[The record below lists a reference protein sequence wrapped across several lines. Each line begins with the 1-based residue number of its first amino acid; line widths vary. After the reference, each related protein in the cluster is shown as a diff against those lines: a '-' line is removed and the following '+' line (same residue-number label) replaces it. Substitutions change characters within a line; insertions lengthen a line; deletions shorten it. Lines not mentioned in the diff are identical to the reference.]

1 MKVCYRWGVL
11 LALGMMV
18 LLLLS
23 ACGSNA
29 STTQEGGS
37 TAGKTSGST
46 SSGKTPQ
53 ELLESS
59 IVAMKEL
66 KTAHFEMT
74 TVTQTSSGSAASRQ
88 GSGMDLKDSGDQ
100 VFPNELSM
108 QLTINSAGASQG
120 VNLAEVVTG
129 QKVYIQNPKGKW
141 YVLDDAAMDASANPL
156 AGANVTNYNNLLTLA
171 EKSKLTDHGSETIGG
186 TTVHHIS
193 ASFGSQ
199 ALHDLLTATGQL
211 NSLSAQERA
220 KMEQALKDAKLEN
233 PTLHLWIDETTFY
246 VRRLELKFVMNV
258 NSSATATTGKSISS
272 SITPSVMSTS
282 VDTTIDYSKFN
293 APVKIAAPTS
303 ATATTNVAQIFQ

>member
-1 MKVCYRWGVL
+1 MKAQYRWGGL
-11 LALGMMV
+11 LTLGMIV

-29 STTQEGGS
+29 STTQTGSS
-37 TAGKTSGST
+37 TAGKTTGSAP
-46 SSGKTPQ
+46 SSKTPQ

-59 IVAMKEL
+59 LAAMKQL
-66 KTAHFEMT
+66 KTTHFEMT
-74 TVTQTSSGSAASRQ
+74 TVTQTSSSSATSRQ

-120 VNLAEVVTG
+120 VNMAEVIRG

-141 YVLDDAAMDASANPL
+141 YVLDDAAIDASGNPL
-156 AGANVTNYNNLLTLA
+156 AGANVTNYNNLLALA

-186 TTVHHIS
+186 ATVHHIS

-220 KMEQALKDAKLEN
+220 KMEQALKDARLEN
-233 PTLHLWIDETTFY
+233 PTLHLWIDETTSY
-246 VRRLELKFVMNV
+246 VRRLELKFVMDV
-258 NSSATATTGKSISS
+258 NSSATATTGKTINS
-272 SITPSVMSTS
+272 SITPSVTSTS
-282 VDTTIDYSKFN
+282 VDTTIDYSSFN

-303 ATATTNVAQIFQ
+303 AVSTTNIAQIFQ